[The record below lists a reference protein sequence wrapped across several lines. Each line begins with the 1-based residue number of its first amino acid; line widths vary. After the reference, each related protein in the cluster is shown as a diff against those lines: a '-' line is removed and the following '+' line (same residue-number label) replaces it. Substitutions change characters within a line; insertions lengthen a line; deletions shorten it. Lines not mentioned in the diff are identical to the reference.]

1 METRTNKI
9 QQSGFTLIEL
19 LVVIA
24 IIAILAAIL
33 FPVFAQAKE
42 AAKKTA
48 CLSNSKQQAIAGV
61 IYMGDYD
68 DTIVPL
74 AVRADAGTVQGPDE
88 ANPGAARWFSS
99 NSFDLLLQPYMKSVD
114 LWGCPSATF
123 TLPPG
128 ATAANAP
135 KAKPRTYSINKHV
148 AIELG
153 NQAFGP
159 TPGPVNGSVIE
170 YSADLIVISDGWN
183 RGMYG
188 HRTNFIGATNSAD
201 SACSSYT
208 GATFS
213 GTEQYKRHKGGA
225 SYAFADGHAKFK
237 KPEQTLAPYVLW
249 YVDRPKVEDVMQNPH
264 PTTYGYQP
272 AATPPPLQQSTAC
285 AVFYTRNGRGI

>member
-1 METRTNKI
+1 MKSNTSSQLR
-9 QQSGFTLIEL
+9 SAFTLIEL

-48 CLSNSKQQAIAGV
+48 CLSNAKQHALASV
-61 IYMGDYD
+61 MYMGDYD
-68 DTIVPL
+68 DIVVPL
-74 AVRADAGTVQGPDE
+74 AVRADTGSVQGSDE
-88 ANPGAARWFSS
+88 ANPGAAKWFNA
-99 NSFDLLLQPYMKSVD
+99 NSFDILLMSYMKSVD

-128 ATAANAP
+128 ATATNAP
-135 KAKPRTYSINKHV
+135 KARRRSYSMNKHV

-153 NQAFGP
+153 GQAFGP
-159 TPGPVNGSVIE
+159 TPGPVNGSIIE
-170 YSADLIVISDGWN
+170 YPAELIIVSDGWN

-201 SACSSYT
+201 SACSSYI

-213 GTEQYKRHKGGA
+213 GLEQYKRHRGG
-225 SYAFADGHAKFK
+225 SNYALADGHAKYK
-237 KPEQTLAPYVLW
+237 KPEQTLTPFVLW
-249 YVDRPKVEDVMQNPH
+249 YVDRPKVEDVMLNPH

-272 AATPPPLQQSTAC
+272 PSSPPPLQKTTSC
-285 AVFYTRNGRGI
+285 GVFYTRNGRGI